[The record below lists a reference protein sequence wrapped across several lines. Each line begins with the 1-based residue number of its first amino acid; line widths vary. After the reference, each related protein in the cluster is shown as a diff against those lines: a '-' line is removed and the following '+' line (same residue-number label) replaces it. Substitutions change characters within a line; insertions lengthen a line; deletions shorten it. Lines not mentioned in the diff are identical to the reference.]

1 MKRIIVIFIAVVLL
15 VASFGYVLFRN
26 PSYDLDTLSKKFNAC
41 YIEIEAIA
49 NGNNLEDRFWVTDE
63 ANSLKKYHISVNDTS
78 NIYIEFSTNA
88 TETQKGMGYFSVSYT
103 ISDIGDEN
111 SFDVEL
117 FTELVNSISGK
128 TITADF
134 VTEFL
139 TAPEEKYSVQKYGL
153 SGDGY
158 AVEKMHALDFLEDRV
173 IGYNL
178 TYDNHADL
186 WFYGRVR

>member
-26 PSYDLDTLSKKFNAC
+26 PSYDLDTLSKKFNAY

-49 NGNNLEDRFWVTDE
+49 NENNLEDRFWITDE
-63 ANSLKKYHISVNDTS
+63 AKSLKKYHISVNDTS

-88 TETQKGMGYFSVSYT
+88 TEKQKGMGTFSVSYT
-103 ISDIGDEN
+103 VSDISTDN
-111 SFDVEL
+111 NFDVKL
-117 FTELVNSISGK
+117 FTAIVNSVSGK
-128 TITADF
+128 KITTDF

-139 TAPEEKYSVQKYGL
+139 NAPEEEYSVEKYGL
-153 SGDGY
+153 SYGGH
-158 AVEKMHALDFLEDRV
+158 AVEKMHALNFWEDWI

-178 TYDNHADL
+178 TYDNHAEL

>member
-26 PSYDLDTLSKKFNAC
+26 PSYDLDTLSKKIDVC

-49 NGNNLEDRFWVTDE
+49 NENNLGDIFWITDE
-63 ANSLKKYHISVNDTS
+63 AKSLKKYHISVNDTS

-88 TETQKGMGYFSVSYT
+88 TEKQKGMGTFSVSYT
-103 ISDIGDEN
+103 VSDINTDN
-111 SFDVEL
+111 NFDVEL
-117 FTELVNSISGK
+117 FTAIVNSVSEK
-128 TITADF
+128 KITTDF
-134 VTEFL
+134 VIGFL
-139 TAPEEKYSVQKYGL
+139 NAPEEEYSVRKYGMT
-153 SGDGY
+153 GEGY
-158 AVEKMHALDFLEDRV
+158 DISKMYALDFGENRI

-178 TYDNHADL
+178 TYDNYAEL

>member
-26 PSYDLDTLSKKFNAC
+26 PSYDLDTLSKKFNAY

-49 NGNNLEDRFWVTDE
+49 NENHLEDRFWVTDE
-63 ANSLKKYHISVNDTS
+63 AKSLKKYHISVNDTS

-88 TETQKGMGYFSVSYT
+88 TEKQKGMGTFSVSYT
-103 ISDIGDEN
+103 VSDISTDN
-111 SFDVEL
+111 NFDVKL
-117 FTELVNSISGK
+117 FTAIVNSVSGK
-128 TITADF
+128 KITTDF

-139 TAPEEKYSVQKYGL
+139 NAPEEYSVEKYGL
-153 SGDGY
+153 SYGGY
-158 AVEKMHALDFLEDRV
+158 AVEKMHALDFWEDRV
-173 IGYNL
+173 LGYNL
-178 TYDNHADL
+178 TYDNHAEL